1 MWLALGLGLA
11 LLLLAHFVV
20 SKRLTEAA
28 PRRRLNADLVRVI
41 LSLEQ
46 KNLDDLFKLY
56 AERFGQEAARYARR
70 TYNKWKSGEVR
81 PSKQTF
87 NRLLVRL
94 PEVMSFDLK
103 CELLRKL
110 REEFCAGSH
119 YELTVST
126 GDWRDALAPLVTQ
139 LIDKSYTA
147 QLPKQIGEKLGWL
160 ATNDMQIARAILAE
174 SQAQESRNSIAC
186 LEQEFANIERIL
198 AGGGRKSKITHTLK
212 LPFGTIKLKIKR
224 S

>member
-1 MWLALGLGLA
+1 MWVALGLGLA
-11 LLLLAHFVV
+11 IFLLVHFVL
-20 SKRLTEAA
+20 SKRLRAAA

-46 KNLDDLFKLY
+46 KNLDELFKLY
-56 AERFGQEAARYARR
+56 AERFGPEAARYARR

-87 NRLLVRL
+87 ERLLVRL

-110 REEFCAGSH
+110 REELCAKSH
-119 YELTVST
+119 YEINVNTR
-126 GDWRDALAPLVTQ
+126 DWREALAPLVTE
-139 LIDKSYTA
+139 LVEKSCA
-147 QLPKQIGEKLGWL
+147 AALPKQAEEKLSWL

-174 SQAQESRNSIAC
+174 SQAQEIHSSMAMMER
-186 LEQEFANIERIL
+186 EFVNIEQL
-198 AGGGRKSKITHTLK
+198 LVAGGSRSKVTHIIK
-212 LPFGTIKLKIKR
+212 LPSGTIKLKIKR

>member
-11 LLLLAHFVV
+11 ILLLVHFVV
-20 SKRLTEAA
+20 NKRLKA
-28 PRRRLNADLVRVI
+28 PEPHRHLNADLVRAI
-41 LSLEQ
+41 MSLEQ
-46 KNLDDLFKLY
+46 RTLDDLFKLY
-56 AERFGQEAARYARR
+56 AESFGPEAARYARH

-81 PSKQTF
+81 PNKQTF

-103 CELLRKL
+103 CKLLRKL
-110 REEFCAGSH
+110 REEFCAESH

-126 GDWRDALAPLVTQ
+126 SDWKDTLAPLVTE

-147 QLPKQIGEKLGWL
+147 ELPKQIGEQLGWL
-160 ATNDMQIARAILAE
+160 ATNDMQVARAILAE
-174 SQAQESRNSIAC
+174 SQAQESRNSVAM
-186 LEQEFANIERIL
+186 LEQEFANIEWLL
-198 AGGGRKSKITHTLK
+198 AGSGRRSRITHTLR

>member
-1 MWLALGLGLA
+1 MWLALGLGSA
-11 LLLLAHFVV
+11 LLLLAYFVAN
-20 SKRLTEAA
+20 KRLRAAA
-28 PRRRLNADLVRVI
+28 PRPRLNADLVRVVM
-41 LSLEQ
+41 SLEQ
-46 KNLDDLFKLY
+46 RKLDDLFKLY
-56 AERFGQEAARYARR
+56 NERFGREAARYARR
-70 TYNKWKSGEVR
+70 TSNKWKSGEVR

-87 NRLLVRL
+87 NRFLIRL

-119 YELTVST
+119 YDLTVST
-126 GDWRDALAPLVTQ
+126 SDWRDALVPLVTE
-139 LIDKSYTA
+139 IIEKSHKA
-147 QLPKQIGEKLGWL
+147 ELPKQVEEKLVWL

-186 LEQEFANIERIL
+186 LEQEFANIERFL
-198 AGGGRKSKITHTLK
+198 AGSGRRSRITHTLK